1 MRIVVSGGG
10 TAGHISPVLAV
21 VGELQK
27 LDKEIEILYIGSKDG
42 LENKIIPQTGL
53 KYVGI
58 SAGKFR
64 RYHTATWLNIIDPT
78 TLYKNTVDFF
88 RFIRGYFEAKEIIS
102 EFDPDVVFAKGGYV
116 SLPVGLAAHSLGYPL
131 VIHESD
137 SIMGL
142 SNKILAK
149 RADKVGIS
157 YPPRSYPDIDKEK
170 LIYTGNPVRSD
181 IYDGSKERAME
192 TFSLHSSL
200 PILFVIGGSQGS
212 LVINQI
218 VSESLPKLLA
228 KYQIIHVSGE
238 RDYDWLGFQAG
249 KLDAALAANYHLY
262 NFLSGDLKDAL
273 AVADLVI
280 SRAGNNVI
288 AELAALS
295 KAAILIPLASSANGH
310 QVSNAKILS
319 RMGAAML
326 VLQDSL
332 TARILERKID
342 YLFENPEER
351 AGLANKLSKLSS
363 PEAAGAVADIIIDL
377 GTTFAAETKQEEES
391 PEEPSKETE

>member
-1 MRIVVSGGG
+1 M
-10 TAGHISPVLAV
+10 
-21 VGELQK
+21 
-27 LDKEIEILYIGSKDG
+27 
-42 LENKIIPQTGL
+42 ENNIIPQTGL

-64 RYHTATWLNIIDPT
+64 RYHSSNWLNIIDPT
-78 TLYKNTVDFF
+78 TLYKNALDFF

-116 SLPVGLAAHSLGYPL
+116 SLPVGLAARSLGYPL

-137 SIMGL
+137 SVMGL
-142 SNKILAK
+142 SNRILAK
-149 RADKVGIS
+149 RADKVCVS
-157 YPPRSYPDIDKEK
+157 YPLKSYPDVEK
-170 LIYTGNPVRSD
+170 NKLVYTGNPVRQD
-181 IYDGSKERAME
+181 IYDGNKERAISE
-192 TFSLHSSL
+192 FNLDDKL
-200 PILFVIGGSQGS
+200 PVLLVIGGSQGS

-218 VSESLPKLLA
+218 ISQSLVNLLK

-238 RDYDWLGFQAG
+238 RDYDWLGFQAN
-249 KLDAALAANYHLY
+249 KLDSELTKNYHLY
-262 NFLSGDLKDAL
+262 NFLSGNLKDAL
-273 AVADLVI
+273 AAADLVI

-319 RMGAAML
+319 RMGAVML

-332 TARILERKID
+332 SARSLERKID
-342 YLFENPEER
+342 YLFDNPEER
-351 AGLANKLSKLSS
+351 NGLANKLSKFSS
-363 PEAAGAVADIIIDL
+363 PEAAGGVADIVYSL
-377 GTTFAAETKQEEES
+377 GKSFAEETKTEEED
-391 PEEPSKETE
+391 PEQASEETK